1 MIKHYTFDYNMGE
14 AEASFKVDTE
24 VFTNETAKATLEFF
38 SWNYDKDADPIDEVL
53 KKYAIEAIRE
63 ATFNTYVTKG
73 VIQAFEKK
81 EGFSRIDGSNGIE
94 LMTVWGYEFDERY
107 LDVFIIIEST
117 VKS

>member
-24 VFTNETAKATLEFF
+24 VFTDETAKATLEFF
-38 SWNYDKDADPIDEVL
+38 TWTYDDEADPIDEVL

-63 ATFNTYVTKG
+63 ATFNTYNTKG
-73 VIQAFEKK
+73 VIESFKNK

-94 LMTVWGYEFDERY
+94 LMTVWGYEFYEGY
-107 LDVFIIIEST
+107 LDMTINID
-117 VKS
+117 K